1 MKTIIHKI
9 KLKDV
14 ADVAKFKDWVENK
27 DYVACQ
33 QLPSVKRFSVHHVS
47 SDPNAQ
53 YHFFE
58 VIRIT
63 DMAAFETDMATDVFA
78 SLVSAFDQMAEV
90 VEEMTGEKIG
100 NGYVE

>member
-9 KLKDV
+9 KLKDI
-14 ADVAKFKDWVENK
+14 ADIAKFKDWVENK
-27 DYVACQ
+27 DYVACE
-33 QLPSVKRFSVHHVS
+33 QLNSVKRFSVHHVS
-47 SDPNAQ
+47 SDASAD

-63 DMAAFETDMATDVFA
+63 DMAAFEADMNTPVFD
-78 SLVSAFDQMAEV
+78 SLVTAFNQMAEV
-90 VEEMTGEKIG
+90 VEEITGEKIG